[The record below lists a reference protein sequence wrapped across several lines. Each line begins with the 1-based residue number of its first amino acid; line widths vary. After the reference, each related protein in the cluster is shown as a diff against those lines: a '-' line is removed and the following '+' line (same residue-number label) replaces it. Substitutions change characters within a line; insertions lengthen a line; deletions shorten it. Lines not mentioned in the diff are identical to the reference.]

1 MTRTRLAGILESLA
15 RVRAGVIGDFCLD
28 AYWDLD
34 TGPAEPSL
42 ETGKPTRGVRR
53 QRYSLGGA
61 GNVVNNLT
69 ALGAGAVYGF
79 SVISDDLFGR
89 ELLALLRDR
98 NVDVYGLVKQDVQW
112 DTPVYA
118 KPYCESDE
126 QERFDFGRWNLIT
139 PETELK
145 LTGALRTMVPE
156 LDVLIVNQQLSAGVY
171 SPSVI
176 DGINRIAHGNA
187 ALLCVLDART
197 MSDRFTGMV
206 VKLNAAEVARIGG
219 SGTGVPARGRSGDDD
234 PAERSTPHDVLRERA
249 LALAAHHGKPVY
261 VTRSDEG
268 ILLCDRGVLIDLPAI
283 PLTGP
288 SDPVGAGDTSVAAIA
303 LALAAG
309 ATPIEAGELANLAAA
324 VTVRKLRQTGTA
336 TPAEILAMFDKH

>member
-1 MTRTRLAGILESLA
+1 MTRERLAELLGYLA

-34 TGPAEPSL
+34 TSPSELSL
-42 ETGKPTRGVRR
+42 ETGKAIRAVRH

-61 GNVVNNLT
+61 GNVVSNLSD
-69 ALGAGAVYGF
+69 LGAGAVYGF

-89 ELLALLRDR
+89 ELLTLLRAR
-98 NVDVYGLVKQDVQW
+98 NVDVYGVVMQDGQW

-118 KPYCESDE
+118 KPYRASDE
-126 QERFDFGRWNLIT
+126 QERFDFGRWNTIS

-156 LDVLIVNQQLSAGVY
+156 LDVLIVNQQLPRGVY
-171 SPSVI
+171 ASSVI
-176 DGINRIAHGNA
+176 DGINRIARDEVR
-187 ALLCVLDART
+187 LQCVLDART
-197 MSDRFTGMV
+197 MSDRFAGMV
-206 VKLNAAEVARIGG
+206 VKLNAAEIARAAGAD
-219 SGTGVPARGRSGDDD
+219 PQAGR
-234 PAERSTPHDVLRERA
+234 PLAHDALEKHA
-249 LALAAHHGKPVY
+249 LAIAAKQRKPVY
-261 VTRSDEG
+261 VTRSEEG
-268 ILLCDRGVLIDLPAI
+268 ILLCDEGRCIDIPAI

-288 SDPVGAGDTSVAAIA
+288 SDPVGAGDSSVAAIA

-309 ATPIEAGELANLAAA
+309 ATPLEAGELANLAAA

-336 TPAEILAMFDKH
+336 TPAEILAIAGRHSHFPDPH

>member
-1 MTRTRLAGILESLA
+1 MTRTRLASILGSLA

-34 TGPAEPSL
+34 PGPAEPSL

-79 SVISDDLFGR
+79 SVISNDLFGR
-89 ELLALLRDR
+89 ELLAILRNRD
-98 NVDVYGLVKQDVQW
+98 VDVYGLVTQDAAW

-118 KPYCESDE
+118 KPYLQSDE
-126 QERFDFGRWNLIT
+126 QERFDFGRWNRIT

-156 LDVLIVNQQLSAGVY
+156 LDALIVNQQLPAGVY

-176 DGINRIAHGNA
+176 DGINRIAHDNEQ
-187 ALLCVLDART
+187 LLCVLDART

-206 VKLNAAEVARIGG
+206 VKLNDAEA
-219 SGTGVPARGRSGDDD
+219 ARGAGTDLHSGQLSPPD
-234 PAERSTPHDVLRERA
+234 AVRKHGM
-249 LALAAHHGKPVY
+249 ALAAKHQRPVY
-261 VTRSDEG
+261 VTRSDKG
-268 ILLCDRGVLIDLPAI
+268 ILLCESGGAVDLPAI

-309 ATPIEAGELANLAAA
+309 ATPVEAGELANLAAA
-324 VTVRKLRQTGTA
+324 VTVRKLKQTGTA
-336 TPAEILAMFDKH
+336 TAEEISAMFDGHGGPSYS